1 GDLDRTELRADAER
15 FFQRLD
21 LSRDGAIGDPEI
33 QAYERDIA
41 PEIAPD
47 FGRRAGQQGSEGAGG
62 EDGILRLP
70 DNDLGGRGRSRGAAV
85 LSLLQQSQ
93 PILAADYDQS
103 QSVTGEEFGRAADA
117 RFDRLDAA
125 GDGRLTLSE
134 LRAIRVAPAWT
145 GRRRSGRR

>member
-1 GDLDRTELRADAER
+1 
-15 FFQRLD
+15 
-21 LSRDGAIGDPEI
+21 
-33 QAYERDIA
+33 
-41 PEIAPD
+41 
-47 FGRRAGQQGSEGAGG
+47 
-62 EDGILRLP
+62 
-70 DNDLGGRGRSRGAAV
+70 GAAV

-145 GRRRSGRR
+145 GGRRRSGRR